1 MMSVVEYANDVNK
14 SVEEILKLCKNLD
27 IKVSKKEDMLS
38 DDDIIVLDNELA
50 NNSSLQE
57 DEDMS
62 LELFTD
68 SYEKELEEITANAN
82 SKKKKKVTP
91 KKMIRIIIKNKKK
104 KCINT
109 KKN

>member
-50 NNSSLQE
+50 NNSSL
-57 DEDMS
+57 
-62 LELFTD
+62 
-68 SYEKELEEITANAN
+68 
-82 SKKKKKVTP
+82 
-91 KKMIRIIIKNKKK
+91 
-104 KCINT
+104 
-109 KKN
+109 